1 MKRMVWAISVTF
13 ILAGC
18 QDSTAP
24 EVLAP
29 DEVSASSSPVTVICT
44 ASVPPQCEVKVK
56 PPKP

>member
-1 MKRMVWAISVTF
+1 MKRIVWAIPAAV

-18 QDSTAP
+18 QDATAP

-29 DEVSASSSPVTVICT
+29 DAVSASSSPVTVICT
-44 ASVPPQCEVKVK
+44 ASVPPECEVKVK

>member
-1 MKRMVWAISVTF
+1 MKRSVWAISVAF

-29 DEVSASSSPVTVICT
+29 DEVSGSNSPVTIICT
-44 ASVPPQCEVKVK
+44 ASVPPECEVKVK
-56 PPKP
+56 PKP